1 MDDIDSSMIPVHNW
15 DIIGFE
21 YMIDED
27 ESGESRVINSYINI
41 RCNLKVLSKNIL
53 SIIDDAYSKNS
64 LVNLVKNT
72 YKINNVEAYGN
83 IDTIIKDNINVEDVP
98 VSIIYTTG
106 RCSILNKKILEGK
119 IVIEGVINAEIIYKN
134 SDGEFLNV
142 KQAFPFNTNFENEN
156 IKIDMD
162 SVFNENLENIE
173 AFIEAK
179 TIGIKAVVNI
189 RVYINSE
196 IKKDIL
202 VDMYKTQEEIPVK
215 DCSVIIYI
223 VGEEDTLWGIA
234 KKYCVSIEDI
244 CRINNLDQEDE
255 IAGYKLL
262 IPSKAIF

>member
-1 MDDIDSSMIPVHNW
+1 M
-15 DIIGFE
+15 
-21 YMIDED
+21 
-27 ESGESRVINSYINI
+27 
-41 RCNLKVLSKNIL
+41 
-53 SIIDDAYSKNS
+53 
-64 LVNLVKNT
+64 
-72 YKINNVEAYGN
+72 
-83 IDTIIKDNINVEDVP
+83 
-98 VSIIYTTG
+98 
-106 RCSILNKKILEGK
+106 
-119 IVIEGVINAEIIYKN
+119 
-134 SDGEFLNV
+134 
-142 KQAFPFNTNFENEN
+142 
-156 IKIDMD
+156 
-162 SVFNENLENIE
+162 NIE

-223 VGEEDTLWGIA
+223 VGEEDTL
-234 KKYCVSIEDI
+234 SIEDI